1 VYGATATLLVVTL
14 GTVMRVVDITMHV
27 ATRSFRKYSK
37 LKPMGHLQ
45 SRPRRRP
52 RDLFKPGPAAQT
64 PRDQTMRAL
73 TGDRMPYSTTLMTN
87 AASFGDNGDHGSAN
101 FKTCIFG
108 LSQTHLYVNPEASQL
123 NL

>member
-1 VYGATATLLVVTL
+1 MSVVN
-14 GTVMRVVDITMHV
+14 IKMHV
-27 ATRSFRKYSK
+27 STIIFQKCLK
-37 LKPMGHLQ
+37 IKPMDHLQ
-45 SRPRRRP
+45 SRSRRRP
-52 RDLFKPGPAAQT
+52 RDLVKPGPAAQT

-73 TGDRMPYSTTLMTN
+73 TGDRMLYSTTLMTN
-87 AASFGDNGDHGSAN
+87 AASFGDNGDHGSSN